1 MPGTLQQA
9 ATVAATVLSVI
20 TGSFFLLAGLLK
32 IFGNQLPFW
41 KWAKKSYLLRYPVWV
56 YYASGLIE
64 IATGL
69 GILIKSFRFCSAL
82 ILILMIL
89 LLSIH
94 PRKPKEKA
102 SGIWSALISILILG
116 FIAYMA

>member
-1 MPGTLQQA
+1 MPQTLQQ
-9 ATVAATVLSVI
+9 AATVLSVI

-32 IFGNQLPFW
+32 ILGNQLPFW
-41 KWAKKSYLLRYPVWV
+41 KWAKTSYLQRYPVWV

-69 GILIKSFRFCSAL
+69 GILITPFRFCSAL

>member
-9 ATVAATVLSVI
+9 ATVAATVLSLI

-56 YYASGLIE
+56 Y
-64 IATGL
+64 
-69 GILIKSFRFCSAL
+69 
-82 ILILMIL
+82 
-89 LLSIH
+89 
-94 PRKPKEKA
+94 
-102 SGIWSALISILILG
+102 
-116 FIAYMA
+116 